1 MVFVH
6 VRNLKEWIWS
16 QRWET
21 KDPKMLKM
29 GPSETKLE
37 GGFLEN
43 QMEQV
48 LWISGAW
55 GTWQEP
61 PTTLLFPAHCLGL
74 QQIRLGEHLTLPCLR
89 WSDFTQM
96 EWIGVDSE

>member
-37 GGFLEN
+37 GDFLEN
-43 QMEQV
+43 QMEKV

-74 QQIRLGEHLTLPCLR
+74 QQLRLGEHLTLPCLR